1 MIANPLTK
9 EIQADKGFPGHLLAR
24 SCCKIITQCTP
35 LPWGT
40 TRQRL
45 KKKKKQTLTSISSGV
60 VVYYYNPPTSK
71 GHQFQALQLGADRVF
86 PSQPTLLGL
95 STCPLLLSTGPEH

>member
-1 MIANPLTK
+1 MHASSM
-9 EIQADKGFPGHLLAR
+9 GHHKAT
-24 SCCKIITQCTP
+24 I
-35 LPWGT
+35 
-40 TRQRL
+40 
-45 KKKKKQTLTSISSGV
+45 KKKKKKTLTSISSGV
-60 VVYYYNPPTSK
+60 VVYYYNPPKSK